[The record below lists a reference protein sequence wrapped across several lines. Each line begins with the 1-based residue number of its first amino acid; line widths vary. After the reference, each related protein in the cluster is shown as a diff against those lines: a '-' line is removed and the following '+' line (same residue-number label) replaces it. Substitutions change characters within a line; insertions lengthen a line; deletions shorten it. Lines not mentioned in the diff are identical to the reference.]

1 MSDPLIG
8 WEKKDAAGDFRAGN
22 IDTPFDNWVPE
33 AASTAGGVFYHPF
46 KFADASASGTTKT
59 KIAPTSELTETL
71 WPLSTLAI
79 TAEGGSGSYQDEIT
93 ITGACYIY
101 LKCTV
106 EDDAVTAAEI
116 TKTDPADGELITFDA
131 TTPFAQ
137 TAFYVILAQV
147 VSGSQPNEPGYDFSI
162 DGDPYHLTQV
172 AFTNLRLEQRVVSG
186 RVATYA
192 VTA

>member
-1 MSDPLIG
+1 MAQGL
-8 WEKKDAAGDFRAGN
+8 ATQ
-22 IDTPFDNWVPE
+22 TPISRGTTLF
-33 AASTAGGVFYHPF
+33 TGGATHHHPF
-46 KFADASASGTTKT
+46 KFVDASTLDPVAAKT
-59 KIAPTSELTETL
+59 KIASISELTETL

-79 TAEGGSGSYQDEIT
+79 TAEGGSGSYQDDIT
-93 ITGACYIY
+93 ITDACYIY